1 MLLSDLPL
9 TCDFLGIQVCVRFFP
24 AEIVH
29 VRRSLRRHGGAS
41 TLQRQWNPWQFQCF
55 WHRPGWSLE
64 QVLYFKGAFRHIKVD
79 QQQASWA
86 FACLWCCDCFKACLP
101 AEKLPRWARTSLRWE
116 THVAVKKLRRFF
128 LVCSVFYLY
137 CLLASKG
144 NCPFFTFVHQ
154 NKPKFLKRVHFPGV
168 CQWVSSKISGSLASS
183 LVMIPATASLGNLL
197 SLLVTFSFEGA
208 LGDGAMTQWGW
219 RLPFLL
225 ALLPGSLAIWGR
237 RRLGETAM
245 FLASEAEEQLETG
258 KAKRAMIKI
267 RELVASYWPQ
277 VQAQKIDGWVGL
289 KVRIFF
295 VILVGLKASLRFWAA
310 GGSERES
317 CNADPHFKRDPSL
330 LVQIALNS
338 HVYQSNP
345 LGLAGVDWFWGSSCA
360 GCQSLWRDDLGLGLA
375 EETRLVHRL
384 SDSRW
389 SHQQLCGIASGTK
402 DSQKQTLCLKIRNL
416 TVIKMLWNQ

>member
-1 MLLSDLPL
+1 MSEGHWEDTAVRQHYSVNGIHGSFHAFGTDQVGPWNRYCTSRVPSD
-9 TCDFLGIQVCVRFFP
+9 
-24 AEIVH
+24 
-29 VRRSLRRHGGAS
+29 
-41 TLQRQWNPWQFQCF
+41 
-55 WHRPGWSLE
+55 
-64 QVLYFKGAFRHIKVD
+64 IKVD

-277 VQAQKIDGWVGL
+277 VQAQKIDGWVGWRWGL
-289 KVRIFF
+289 FFCDSCRFESFSSVLGSWWVR
-295 VILVGLKASLRFWAA
+295 A
-310 GGSERES
+310 RELQRRS
-317 CNADPHFKRDPSL
+317 
-330 LVQIALNS
+330 
-338 HVYQSNP
+338 P
-345 LGLAGVDWFWGSSCA
+345 L
-360 GCQSLWRDDLGLGLA
+360 
-375 EETRLVHRL
+375 
-384 SDSRW
+384 
-389 SHQQLCGIASGTK
+389 
-402 DSQKQTLCLKIRNL
+402 
-416 TVIKMLWNQ
+416 